1 MASFSWLRAGAAE
14 LPPDPLRGDS
24 QILESDPR
32 LMDFFPSELTSPQ
45 ASVAIP
51 KASVSAPRAPV
62 TPRNANAP
70 ASLGKR
76 DDSKAGDVS
85 RLNLNVTRVTQ
96 EVQGLGV
103 TLGQLRTMA
112 GELDE
117 RYRTLLQSCS
127 AADERIQ
134 RMESTFARIDS
145 LAQMRLNQLNDA
157 GDLATRTEK
166 MLARVEG
173 LSADTDRQ
181 LAAIAD
187 VRSILSRELAQARA
201 EAKSR
206 ANVTGAP
213 PVFASSWNSR
223 LVRFSAAMT
232 GIQKRIPRPSRV
244 ALVYAALAV
253 FSVAAIGA
261 TWPDGSG
268 SRVGVPVVQ
277 SRVLSGSGLQL
288 PQLPQGLVS
297 EVPLRL
303 VSEVPPRLVSKVRS
317 SAPRVASPVRA
328 AGYVGELAIQSSPPG
343 ATVFIDGKPA
353 GETPMSSL
361 HVRAGSHAI
370 WIELPRH
377 HRWTTAVRV
386 RAGGLTTINATLQ
399 AAPDGRQAR

>member
-1 MASFSWLRAGAAE
+1 MASFSWLRPGAAE
-14 LPPDPLRGDS
+14 LPFDPLRGDS

-70 ASLGKR
+70 VSLGKR

-85 RLNLNVTRVTQ
+85 RLNLNVTLVMQ

-117 RYRTLLQSCS
+117 RYRTLLQSCC

-297 EVPLRL
+297 EVPPKL
-303 VSEVPPRLVSKVRS
+303 VSEVRS

-386 RAGGLTTINATLQ
+386 RAGGLTTINATLR